1 MKLYRF
7 VFSILFLPSYLLAH
21 DGRPIFVEISEIDD
35 QAMIYDVKIKTPD
48 SISFFPGIGSFKG
61 CHYATGQEKS
71 AGAGFSTLEKQL
83 VCSESI
89 QGKMI
94 NLAFPGP
101 NPSLATLLRV
111 SLSDGSVYTKLLS
124 PGDRAW
130 LIPRTETLSGISREY
145 SYLGLKHIL
154 LGYDHLLFVL
164 CLFSIVMLR
173 EKNKWRTLFITITG
187 FTLAHSVT
195 LAFSVLDLIT
205 LPNQLVEALIALSI
219 VFLAL
224 ELVSRPEKSLTF
236 SYPAFV
242 AVGFGL
248 LHGFGFASVLK
259 VIGLPKSELLLGLIF
274 FNLGVE
280 VGQIFFIVMIV
291 AITFVLSRVSDF
303 SKQQSAVIGYVA
315 GVWSAYWV
323 IERVSGF
330 W

>member
-1 MKLYRF
+1 YR
-7 VFSILFLPSYLLAH
+7 
-21 DGRPIFVEISEIDD
+21 
-35 QAMIYDVKIKTPD
+35 
-48 SISFFPGIGSFKG
+48 
-61 CHYATGQEKS
+61 TGQEKS

-101 NPSLATLLRV
+101 NPSLAILIRV
-111 SLSDGSVYTKLLS
+111 SLSGGVVYTKLLS
-124 PGDRAW
+124 PGEKAW
-130 LIPRTETLSGISREY
+130 LIPRAETFSGISREY
-145 SYLGLKHIL
+145 SYLGIKHIL

-164 CLFSIVMLR
+164 CLFAIVMLR
-173 EKNKWRTLFITITG
+173 EKNKWKTLFITVTG

-195 LAFSVLDLIT
+195 LAFSVLDLII
-205 LPNQLVEALIALSI
+205 LPSQLIEALIALSI

-224 ELVSRPEKSLTF
+224 ELVNCSEKSLTF
-236 SYPAFV
+236 RYPASA

-280 VGQIFFIVMIV
+280 VGQILFIGMVV
-291 AITFVLSRVSDF
+291 AITFVLSRLSDF
-303 SKQQSAVIGYVA
+303 SKQQSRVIGYVS
-315 GVWSAYWV
+315 GVCSAYWV